1 MRTKFTL
8 SLLLALMA
16 GLTAAATHGGT
27 VACAAEDDV
36 ARDSGATSSTLIPAP
51 APPDVTSAGP
61 YDPTN
66 PNNMGIDP
74 AQYSFCQV
82 CSPQPYTP
90 VASCPKLVGVVQEC
104 QAFCHVVDGTPVN
117 WFTDPPASG
126 NHFPEPEDQMGEHVS
141 PVQRAHWVHSMEHGA
156 IVLLYN
162 CTNCDT
168 HLDVLRQAVTQRTGQ
183 HVILTPDPL
192 LKSAPFAAVAWTY
205 IYTFTTPD
213 LTSLLCFIDQ
223 HINNGR
229 ECTNPGVAG
238 SQVCAP
244 L

>member
-1 MRTKFTL
+1 MRTKITL
-8 SLLLALMA
+8 SLVLALMA
-16 GLTAAATHGGT
+16 GFATALKHGGS
-27 VACAAEDDV
+27 VARAEEDDA
-36 ARDSGATSSTLIPAP
+36 ARDGGAISSTLVPAP

-61 YDPTN
+61 FDPNN

-90 VASCPKLVGVVQEC
+90 VASCPTLIGTLQAC
-104 QAFCHVVDGTPVN
+104 QAFCHVVDGAPIT

-126 NHFPEPEDQMGEHVS
+126 NHNPEPETVMGEHIS
-141 PVQRAHWVHSMEHGA
+141 PVERAHWVHSLEHGA
-156 IVLLYN
+156 IVMLYN
-162 CTNCDT
+162 CTNCDSQ
-168 HLDVLRQAVTQRTGQ
+168 LAVLRQAIAQRPGL
-183 HVILTPDPL
+183 HVMLTPDPL
-192 LKSAPFAAVAWTY
+192 LKSSTFSAVAWTY
-205 IYTFTTPD
+205 IYNFTTPD
-213 LTSLLCFIDQ
+213 LASLLCFIDQ

-229 ECTNPGVAG
+229 ECTNPGTS